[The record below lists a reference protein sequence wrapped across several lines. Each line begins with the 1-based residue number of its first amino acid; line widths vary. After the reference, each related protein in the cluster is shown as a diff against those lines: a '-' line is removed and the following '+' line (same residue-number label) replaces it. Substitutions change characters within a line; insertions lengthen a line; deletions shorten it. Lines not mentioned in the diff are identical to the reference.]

1 MGSEG
6 FGCGGEYFH
15 FDQQPIEAWATIA
28 ACGTAFAASG
38 QPVWRA
44 RAETAW
50 RWFLGDN
57 DRGLPLGNVRSGRCL
72 DGLTPRGVNRNCGP
86 ESLLAFHLAHQATAE
101 TFWPADAGPPP
112 PPLPPPKSWASALDL
127 CYHPPAGP
135 AAC

>member
-6 FGCGGEYFH
+6 FGWGGEYFP

-72 DGLTPRGVNRNCGP
+72 DGLTPRGVNRNCGA
-86 ESLLAFHLAHQATAE
+86 ESVLAFHLAHQAMAE
-101 TFWPADAGPPP
+101 TFWPADAGPMPA
-112 PPLPPPKSWASALDL
+112 PLPARTT
-127 CYHPPAGP
+127 GG
-135 AAC
+135 AAHAIG